1 MASLE
6 ARTDFLARRD
16 IALRLMSAKG
26 LRHTSYAPM
35 SHRFLWYCSVP
46 IRPPH
51 FASVLGN
58 FLLMGGWF
66 GVFFWGWGTFMC
78 MLIWGRRDV
87 PASMLILLSV
97 SAGVLFGAAMAGYFA
112 YSARKHQLPS
122 WSKLQAEVFD

>member
-16 IALRLMSAKG
+16 SALRLMSAKG

-35 SHRFLWYCSVP
+35 MHRIFWYCSVP

-51 FASVLGN
+51 FASFLGN

-66 GVFFWGWGTFMC
+66 GGFFMFL
-78 MLIWGRRDV
+78 LIWSDM
-87 PASMLILLSV
+87 PASMAILLSV
-97 SAGVLFGAAMAGYFA
+97 SAGVLFGVAMAGYFT
-112 YSARKHQLPS
+112 YSARKHELPN
-122 WSKLQAEVFD
+122 WSELQVEAEVFD

>member
-35 SHRFLWYCSVP
+35 MHQFLWYCSVP
-46 IRPPH
+46 VRPPH
-51 FASVLGN
+51 FASFLGN

-66 GVFFWGWGTFMC
+66 GVFWGWVTLMFI
-78 MLIWGRRDV
+78 LIWGRRDV
-87 PASMLILLSV
+87 PTSVLILSPV

-122 WSKLQAEVFD
+122 WSELQAEVFD

>member
-16 IALRLMSAKG
+16 IALRPMSAKG

-51 FASVLGN
+51 FASFLGN
-58 FLLMGGWF
+58 FLLMGGWL
-66 GVFFWGWGTFMC
+66 GVFWSWDTLIC
-78 MLIWGRRDV
+78 ILIWGRRDV
-87 PASMLILLSV
+87 PASVLILLSV

-112 YSARKHQLPS
+112 CSARKQQLPS

>member
-35 SHRFLWYCSVP
+35 IHRFLWYCSIP

-51 FASVLGN
+51 FASFLGN
-58 FLLMGGWF
+58 FLVMGGCF
-66 GVFFWGWGTFMC
+66 GGFWGWVMC
-78 MLIWGRRDV
+78 LLIWSRRDMS
-87 PASMLILLSV
+87 ASVVILLSV
-97 SAGVLFGAAMAGYFA
+97 SAGVLFGAAMAGYFV
-112 YSARKHQLPS
+112 YSARKHELPS
-122 WSKLQAEVFD
+122 WSELQAEVFD

>member
-35 SHRFLWYCSVP
+35 IHRFLWYCSVP

-51 FASVLGN
+51 FASFVGN
-58 FLLMGGWF
+58 FLLMGG
-66 GVFFWGWGTFMC
+66 FWGWGSFVCLLIWSRHDLPTFM
-78 MLIWGRRDV
+78 
-87 PASMLILLSV
+87 AILLSA
-97 SAGVLFGAAMAGYFA
+97 SAGVVFGAAMAGYFA
-112 YSARKHQLPS
+112 YSARKHDLPS
-122 WSKLQAEVFD
+122 WSELEADVFD

>member
-6 ARTDFLARRD
+6 ARKDFLARRD

-35 SHRFLWYCSVP
+35 FHRVLWYCSIP

-51 FASVLGN
+51 FASFLAN

-66 GVFFWGWGTFMC
+66 GCF
-78 MLIWGRRDV
+78 LIGLLLWSLPGSV
-87 PASMLILLSV
+87 AILLSTL
-97 SAGVLFGAAMAGYFA
+97 AGILFGVAMASYFA
-112 YSARKHQLPS
+112 YSARKHELPDWSQLE
-122 WSKLQAEVFD
+122 ADVFD